1 MKLNELKNKL
11 KIISSKGYIP
21 TLRAGD
27 TGVGQTLE
35 QELGLTE
42 NNDSAPDLGSLGE
55 LKARRSKQNSLISLV
70 SINRCIEWGSR
81 CGCLYDAITYFGKER
96 TDGEFVLNLSLNF
109 KGKTEIV
116 NEERGFTAKIWGN
129 KIRFYG
135 TEQWMSPGYFFSIDL
150 NKAYEL
156 YENKFESGLISV
168 DADTMGTGV
177 HEKFHYKSAYRYS
190 FLNVQRLVN
199 LVKNGLIKID
209 FRCRTRGGLGGGVRD
224 RGTVLRIYPKDV
236 GHLYNYTENLLSA

>member
-11 KIISSKGYIP
+11 KIISNKGYIP
-21 TLRAGD
+21 TRRKGD

-35 QELGLTE
+35 QELGLIE

-55 LKARRSKQNSLISLV
+55 LKARRSKQKSLTSLV

-135 TEQWMSPGYFFSIDL
+135 TEQWMPPGYFFSIDL

-168 DADTMGTGV
+168 EADTMGDGV

-190 FLNVQRLVN
+190 SLNVQRLVN
-199 LVKNGLIKID
+199 LVKSGIIKID
-209 FRCRTRGGLGGGVRD
+209 FRCRTQNGGYGVRD
-224 RGTVLRIYPKDV
+224 RGTVLRIDPKYF
-236 GHLYNYTENLLSA
+236 GYLYENTENLLSA